1 VVKETSLLR
10 AKRHH
15 PFGVNLNL
23 VLFISQERVFL
34 AMVKSFWGKKKEI
47 YFYLKG

>member
-1 VVKETSLLR
+1 VVKETSLLG

-23 VLFISQERVFL
+23 DLFIPQERVFL
-34 AMVKSFWGKKKEI
+34 STVKSFWGKRVI
-47 YFYLKG
+47 YFYPKG